1 MRKFQ
6 KFCFTLEMNS
16 YLMSKCW
23 ISSSYYAI
31 NKHVCNPF
39 CSISYTFLVSYRK
52 KWVYFI
58 WLSSFFHLIY
68 MYTIDVNCRCY
79 QVYFKFSSQRKTKTK
94 DRRTLNCYVLHWMK
108 ISKIIWNHNSKNVV
122 IILENSPLLSFSS
135 TARSMTATHFRLGGN
150 WTVTCSVCPAPRGPP
165 EVPTIMSSVTS
176 HAAVGSCTSAVP
188 LVWYRIS

>member
-1 MRKFQ
+1 MYGTPFAPFLIHFLFLIERNGSTSSVQFLPFDINVHNWYKFSVEV
-6 KFCFTLEMNS
+6 C
-16 YLMSKCW
+16 
-23 ISSSYYAI
+23 SS
-31 NKHVCNPF
+31 
-39 CSISYTFLVSYRK
+39 
-52 KWVYFI
+52 
-58 WLSSFFHLIY
+58 
-68 MYTIDVNCRCY
+68 Y

-94 DRRTLNCYVLHWMK
+94 DSTLNNYVLHWMK
-108 ISKIIWNHNSKNVV
+108 ISKITWNHNSKNVV
-122 IILENSPLLSFSS
+122 IILENSPLLLFSS